1 MSKCRVEFVGFILLA
16 LAAVAPQAVLADWKI
31 QFDSVANSTLRL
43 GGNTLRGSWCTRPEA
58 EAYWNSQSGFEK
70 QHSSIVGFDCGGQGQ
85 DQTQTRPE
93 LQLLK
98 GLLDF
103 IFAPEPDNS
112 RQEALARQKAEEER
126 RAEELRQ
133 REANQAAHQAWI
145 DLQNR
150 EREARAIE
158 EANKRAAGQDLLA
171 KMDTVGGDELKFK
184 TIGTDFFGTGKPAEV
199 TLKAVGVG
207 GYPTSGFSPMEQL
220 RGTAFFFGN
229 ALEAAEG
236 GDYENAGFL
245 AGQADKVI
253 QGQPTDVECN
263 LAALPEVPEPPNPT
277 EVAVKKKRMATL
289 LNTFQEDVKYLQSV
303 EIMLSDTKVLIKEA
317 EVQKESAQTKLETA
331 QKVAATA
338 KPEEKPK
345 ADDLVAQAL
354 AALQNAGDEL
364 DKAKQAETDMIQ
376 EQNKVKNELKEID
389 AKIRIDN

>member
-1 MSKCRVEFVGFILLA
+1 MSKCRVGFIVLA
-16 LAAVAPQAVLADWKI
+16 FAFLAPQAVRADWKI

-43 GGNTLRGSWCTRPEA
+43 GGNTLRGSWCTRSEA

-103 IFAPEPDNS
+103 VFAPEPDTS
-112 RQEALARQKAEEER
+112 RQEAQARQRAEEQR

-150 EREARAIE
+150 EREVRQIE
-158 EANKRAAGQDLLA
+158 EASKKADGQELLA
-171 KMDTVGGDELKFK
+171 KMGTVGGEELKFK
-184 TIGTDFFGTGKPAEV
+184 TVGTNFFGTAEPTEV
-199 TLKAVGVG
+199 TLQPASAG
-207 GYPTSGFSPMEQL
+207 GYPTSGFSPIEQL

-229 ALEAAEG
+229 ALEAADS
-236 GDYENAGFL
+236 GDYENAVFL
-245 AGQADKVI
+245 AEQADKVI
-253 QGQPTDVECN
+253 QGQPTAVECD
-263 LAALPEVPEPPNPT
+263 LAGLPEVPEPPSPT
-277 EVAVKKKRMATL
+277 EVDVKKQKMATL
-289 LNTFQEDVKYLQSV
+289 LSTFQEDVKYLQSV
-303 EIMLSDTKVLIKEA
+303 EVMLSDTKMLIKEA
-317 EVQKESAQTKLETA
+317 EVQKEAAQTKVEAA

-364 DKAKQAETDMIQ
+364 DKAKQAEQDMIQ
-376 EQNKVKNELKEID
+376 EQAKVKNELKEID
-389 AKIRIDN
+389 AKIRSDIK